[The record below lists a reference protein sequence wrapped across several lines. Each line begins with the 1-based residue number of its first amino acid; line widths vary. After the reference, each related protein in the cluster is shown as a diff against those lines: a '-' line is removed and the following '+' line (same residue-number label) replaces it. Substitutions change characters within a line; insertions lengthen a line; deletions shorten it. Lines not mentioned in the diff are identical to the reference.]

1 MMDSTKLTFTEQI
14 SPTVPLKQID
24 KLNPDEVSEEKK
36 KQIAKDFE
44 SLLINNLL
52 DEMKNTIGSWGFE
65 KDGAARQIQGI
76 FTMYLS
82 QHIADNGGFGL
93 WEEIYKFLDN
103 SANNTAESLD
113 SKV

>member
-1 MMDSTKLTFTEQI
+1 MMDSTKLTFTEQV

-65 KDGAARQIQGI
+65 K
-76 FTMYLS
+76 
-82 QHIADNGGFGL
+82 GGFGF
-93 WEEIYKFLDN
+93 WKDIYQTMTKSGHQNPAEN
-103 SANNTAESLD
+103 SIDRQL
-113 SKV
+113 

>member
-1 MMDSTKLTFTEQI
+1 MDSAKMILTEAVSPPKLLGNLNKINVVTEEQRRK
-14 SPTVPLKQID
+14 T
-24 KLNPDEVSEEKK
+24 
-36 KQIAKDFE
+36 ARDFE
-44 SLLINNLL
+44 SVFINKLL
-52 DEMKNTIGSWGFE
+52 DQMKNTVGKWGFE